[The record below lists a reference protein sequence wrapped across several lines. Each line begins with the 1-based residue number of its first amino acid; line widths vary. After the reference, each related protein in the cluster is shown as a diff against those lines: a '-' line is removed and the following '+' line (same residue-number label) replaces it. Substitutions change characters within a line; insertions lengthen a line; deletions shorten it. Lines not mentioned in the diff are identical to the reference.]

1 MNVLIRESKEELD
14 SMRKRDIIIPLF
26 AFSLLGLS
34 TDEYLEKDNVHI
46 EDSNLVVEV
55 VTDANEEFD
64 IYQHID
70 QPELVA
76 AATIE
81 EEPTEVELTETDFSL
96 KELVA
101 SRKYKAV
108 VTDVTE
114 EKLELVESDRTQVAT
129 VLDANAIINDCG
141 LVVTTPEQDLARQ
154 LELSGGSVSVSYT
167 QATPFVLS
175 YNNDIDLRAGETLTL
190 DMLNIQTDT
199 SDSVSY
205 DFSSKVYNEIGDFTE
220 TITATNNVTGYVE
233 TLTVNVSVVDKT
245 APVIKGVKKT
255 ITFYKGQKTSALLEG
270 IKATDNVDKDVEVTV
285 SKINTKLLNKK
296 QKVTFTAKDDSG
308 NVTKKTAYVIV
319 KKDTKAPVI
328 KGVKNITVLQ
338 GETINLKKGVTA
350 TDNADGKIT
359 SKIKVSKYNKN
370 LIGKKQKITYT
381 VKDKAGNITKKTAY
395 LTIKKNPV
403 QKINKY
409 MWVNTVSG
417 ASLFTSE
424 DRGTSYIGVDLPY
437 LTKVYVISYNTKK
450 SSYKVK
456 YNDKTYYIFD
466 KDLVS
471 TKPVVNCDCSNCV
484 VDPADYPNHQNCNW

>member
-14 SMRKRDIIIPLF
+14 NMRKRDIIIPLF

-270 IKATDNVDKDVEVTV
+270 IKATDNVDKDVKVTV

-319 KKDTKAPVI
+319 KKDTKAP
-328 KGVKNITVLQ
+328 
-338 GETINLKKGVTA
+338 
-350 TDNADGKIT
+350 
-359 SKIKVSKYNKN
+359 
-370 LIGKKQKITYT
+370 
-381 VKDKAGNITKKTAY
+381 
-395 LTIKKNPV
+395 
-403 QKINKY
+403 
-409 MWVNTVSG
+409 
-417 ASLFTSE
+417 
-424 DRGTSYIGVDLPY
+424 DR
-437 LTKVYVISYNTKK
+437 K
-450 SSYKVK
+450 S
-456 YNDKTYYIFD
+456 
-466 KDLVS
+466 
-471 TKPVVNCDCSNCV
+471 VV
-484 VDPADYPNHQNCNW
+484 